1 MKKFLIIFII
11 IIIIILGVWYFTAKK
26 ESTLPEQPTETKEP
40 EEKIPKPSEGDCVA
54 ESGKSMGIA
63 EASEI
68 ALESE
73 CADQGTLEDT
83 EFCNSNIGTWW
94 IDLKPYTEKEG
105 CNPAC
110 VIDIETKT
118 AEINWRCTGLIV
130 D

>member
-1 MKKFLIIFII
+1 MKKFLIILII
-11 IIIIILGVWYFTAKK
+11 IILVILGVWYFTAQK
-26 ESTLPEQPTETKEP
+26 ESTSPEQSAETEEP
-40 EEKIPKPSEGDCVA
+40 EEKIPEPSEGDCVA
-54 ESGKSMGIA
+54 ESGKSMGIV

-73 CADQGTLEDT
+73 CADQGILGDT
-83 EFCNSNIGTWW
+83 ESCNSNTGTWW
-94 IDLKPYTEKEG
+94 INLKPYTEKEG

-110 VIDIETKT
+110 VIDIETKA